1 MTSWNVAIGLMF
13 LTQVAVGILG
23 NFSLFYY
30 YLVLSYNDCTLKS
43 TDMILKHLIIANS
56 LVILSKG
63 IPQTI
68 TAFGLKHFFNDL
80 ACKLV
85 LYIQRVGRS
94 VSIFITCLLSI
105 FQNITISP
113 MNLCWKDL
121 KGRAPKYI
129 GFSISLC
136 WILYMVVNIIFPLYM
151 LSKWSSENLTERR
164 DFGYCSSAGR
174 DKITNLLYAA
184 LFAFPEVVFS
194 MLMIWSSGS
203 MVLLLYRHKQRV
215 QHIHSIKV
223 SPRTSPESRATQ
235 RILVLVGTFVTFH
248 TLSSL
253 LNVHIG
259 LFSIPTGWL
268 VDTND
273 LIAVCFPTVSPFILM
288 SRESTVSTLSRLCF
302 ICIKNTKSCWVLWH
316 VHETPGTQGTE
327 AGATQLKGQPQQI
340 LPKKD
345 LSRDENAEHMN
356 GGPGMRREVELALH
370 ILGNAP
376 SGTCLEAC

>member
-1 MTSWNVAIGLMF
+1 MSHFAQRNDCCHNVKDDVLNDNMTFQNVAVGLMF
-13 LTQVAVGILG
+13 LSLLAVGILG

-30 YLVLSYNDCTLKS
+30 YLVLSCNDCTVRY

-68 TAFGLKHFFNDL
+68 TAFGLKHFLNDL
-80 ACKLV
+80 GCKLI

-94 VSIFITCLLSI
+94 VSIVITCLLSV

-113 MNLCWKDL
+113 MNSCWQDL
-121 KGRAPKYI
+121 KGKAPKYI

-136 WILYMVVNIIFPLYM
+136 WILYMVVNSIFPLYM
-151 LSKWSSENLTERR
+151 LSKWSSENLTEKR
-164 DFGYCSSAGR
+164 DFGYCASAGR
-174 DKITNLLYAA
+174 DKITNSLYAA
-184 LFAFPEVVFS
+184 LFVFPEVVFS

-203 MVLLLYRHKQRV
+203 MVLLLNRHKQRV

-248 TLSSL
+248 TLPSL
-253 LNVHIG
+253 LNVHIA

-288 SRESTVSTLSRLCF
+288 SRESTVSTLSRLFF
-302 ICIKNTKSCWVLWH
+302 IRIKNTKSCWVLWH
-316 VHETPGTQGTE
+316 VHETPATR
-327 AGATQLKGQPQQI
+327 GAKTGASQLKGQPHQVS
-340 LPKKD
+340 KS
-345 LSRDENAEHMN
+345 LS
-356 GGPGMRREVELALH
+356 
-370 ILGNAP
+370 
-376 SGTCLEAC
+376 